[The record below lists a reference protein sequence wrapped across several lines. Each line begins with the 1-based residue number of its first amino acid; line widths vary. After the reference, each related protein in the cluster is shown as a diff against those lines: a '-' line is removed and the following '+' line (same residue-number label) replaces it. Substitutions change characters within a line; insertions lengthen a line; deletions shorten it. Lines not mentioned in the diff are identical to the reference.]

1 MEAIAAQGRE
11 RGFVT
16 SGDVLQGLSAED
28 LSPEQVE
35 AFLKDVQAYLRREG
49 IDVLEIRRE
58 PSEDEVGKPRGIRQG
73 RDEVSAN
80 DPVRL
85 Y

>member
-49 IDVLEIRRE
+49 IDVLEIRGSR
-58 PSEDEVGKPRGIRQG
+58 PKTR
-73 RDEVSAN
+73 
-80 DPVRL
+80 
-85 Y
+85 